1 MEDKFCKHCGT
12 GIEPDGLFCP
22 SCGEKVTDIG
32 ITDTDVE
39 QTPGAPRVPEP
50 PEISEFAQPPLT
62 EQPIIQQPPSENLFE
77 QFSNS
82 MDSDQHGR
90 QTLNKGIILSR
101 IIIIVI
107 LAVIIASII
116 LIFR

>member
-22 SCGEKVTDIG
+22 SCGQKVTDIR

-62 EQPIIQQPPSENLFE
+62 EQPIIQQPPSDNLFE

-82 MDSDQHGR
+82 VNSDQDSR
-90 QTLNKGIILSR
+90 QTLNKGTIMGK
-101 IIIIVI
+101 IIIMVI
-107 LAVIIASII
+107 LAVVITSII
-116 LIFR
+116 LLFR